1 MSLSEKVEQLNREI
15 SATVERALSEMRREL
30 SQRLRAHSDDITR
43 QVESFKPELPD
54 VFLAHEDL
62 APAAETLRTA
72 AVQEGRQ
79 DLLGSLRESVAA
91 LDRARTQ
98 AEILGALLEGSRR
111 FAERAALLL
120 LRDGELR
127 GWDGRG
133 WHDAGPAFAEIRLQ
147 PDGAWAHLAAGQRGY
162 RLTPAEAALLC
173 SRLESP
179 LPHEAVLLPLVLRDR
194 VAAAL
199 YADRLDGAES
209 DIEVEALQLLTHS
222 AALAIETL
230 AFRERSS
237 TATLADLAAAGAAAP
252 ASLPVPAG
260 KAQEPSAVPVA
271 EQVTV
276 PVARQTADAAAEPAA
291 SEPGEPAAEHAA
303 GQPAERAAGPV
314 ADHASGQTAEH
325 AGEPAA
331 EHEPAPIHPE
341 GGTELPGSPADRPAF
356 LDDSLA
362 YSSRH
367 TTELPMP
374 GEASEPAA
382 ASGPTAHLSG
392 EPMAQGAEPEAER
405 SSQGSERSP
414 GSEGSEG
421 SQGSQAP
428 RRFQGSEGSQASQAP
443 ENAQAPAAAQAPEA
457 PETPGDAG
465 GRGETVLLPRP
476 GFREAV
482 PASWARPARK
492 EEPELDEDGPQDS
505 ADRPEH
511 FGRPEP
517 VPPLPSAESF
527 QTTLTPVA
535 PPAADPFS
543 PAEPAR
549 PDAGNSTHP
558 NLANRGRAETAPT
571 AMPTSGVYR
580 EPTTAGFEPLRS
592 TPLTSGTPEVKPPT
606 GVQGPGWAF
615 ATTRLATSSEESAH
629 EEARRL
635 ARLLVSEIKLYN
647 EEQVEAGRRNR
658 DIYERLREDIDRSR
672 QMYEERVEPRL
683 AKSTDYFYQELVRI
697 LAAGDS
703 KALGI

>member
-30 SQRLRAHSDDITR
+30 SQRLRAQSDDITR
-43 QVESFKPELPD
+43 QVESFKPELPG

-98 AEILGALLEGSRR
+98 AEILGALLESSRR

-133 WHDAGPAFAEIRLQ
+133 WHDTGPAFAELKLQ
-147 PDGAWAHLAAGQRGY
+147 PEGAWAHLAAGQRGY

-237 TATLADLAAAGAAAP
+237 TATLADLAAAGAVAP
-252 ASLPVPAG
+252 ASLPVPG
-260 KAQEPSAVPVA
+260 GEAQETSAVPVA

-276 PVARQTADAAAEPAA
+276 PVARQTADAAAEPAS
-291 SEPGEPAAEHAA
+291 SEPGEPAAGPAAEHAA
-303 GQPAERAAGPV
+303 GPATEHAAGPV
-314 ADHASGQTAEH
+314 AGHAAGPVAGHAAGPVAGH

-331 EHEPAPIHPE
+331 EHEPAPVHPE

-382 ASGPTAHLSG
+382 ASGPTAPLEL
-392 EPMAQGAEPEAER
+392 EPMAQEAEPEAER
-405 SSQGSERSP
+405 R
-414 GSEGSEG
+414 SEG
-421 SQGSQAP
+421 SQGSA
-428 RRFQGSEGSQASQAP
+428 GSQGSQASERSQSQASQTP
-443 ENAQAPAAAQAPEA
+443 ESAQAPEA
-457 PETPGDAG
+457 AETPGDAG
-465 GRGETVLLPRP
+465 GRNETVLLPRP

-482 PASWARPARK
+482 PASWARPVRK
-492 EEPELDEDGPQDS
+492 EGPELDDEPQRS
-505 ADRPEH
+505 AARPEH

-517 VPPLPSAESF
+517 VPPLPAAESF

-535 PPAADPFS
+535 PPAADPSS

-558 NLANRGRAETAPT
+558 SLANRGRAETAPT